1 MNATPEQAA
10 GPSLVPYYLILF
22 GMSAGLASV
31 MTLLAEF
38 RNKLGF
44 SQFGIGLGIAMGLA
58 GAGANI
64 VIAARSVEKTA
75 QALEDIRALG
85 VEAHGITVD
94 VTQESAIQRMVTS
107 TIDNMGR
114 LDILVNNSGIA
125 VRAQPQ
131 ELTSAQWDSVV
142 DVNLRGAFLA
152 SKEAY
157 AQMVKAGGGKVINVG
172 SMYSIFGSDWGSPY
186 AASKGGLVQLTKS
199 LALAWAKDNIQVNAV
214 LPGWIVTDLTRG
226 IQDADPNRYD
236 NISRRI
242 PTGRW
247 GEPSE
252 LAGAA
257 VFLASTASDYVT
269 GATLAVDGGYSS
281 A

>member
-1 MNATPEQAA
+1 MTSQK
-10 GPSLVPYYLILF
+10 LF
-22 GMSAGLASV
+22 DLTGKVAVVTGG
-31 MTLLAEF
+31 
-38 RNKLGF
+38 NG
-44 SQFGIGLGIAMGLA
+44 GIGLGIAMGLA

-75 QALEDIRALG
+75 QALENIRALG

-94 VTQESAIQRMVTS
+94 VTQEPAIQRIVTS
-107 TIDNMGR
+107 TIDHMGR

-131 ELTSAQWDSVV
+131 ELTAAQWDSVV
-142 DVNLRGAFLA
+142 DVNLRAAFLA
-152 SKEAY
+152 SKAAY

-199 LALAWAKDNIQVNAV
+199 LAVAWAKDNIQVNAV

-269 GATLAVDGGYSS
+269 GATLAIDGGYSS

>member
-1 MNATPEQAA
+1 MTSQN
-10 GPSLVPYYLILF
+10 LF
-22 GMSAGLASV
+22 DLTGKVAVVTGG
-31 MTLLAEF
+31 
-38 RNKLGF
+38 NG
-44 SQFGIGLGIAMGLA
+44 GIGLGIAMGLA

-94 VTQESAIQRMVTS
+94 VTQEPAIQRMITN
-107 TIDNMGR
+107 TIDHMGR

-131 ELTSAQWDSVV
+131 ELTAAQWDSVV
-142 DVNLRGAFLA
+142 DVNLRAAFLA
-152 SKEAY
+152 SKAAY

-172 SMYSIFGSDWGSPY
+172 SMYSIFGSDWGAPY

-199 LALAWAKDNIQVNAV
+199 LAVAWAKDNIQVNAV
-214 LPGWIVTDLTRG
+214 LPGWIMTDLTRG

-257 VFLASTASDYVT
+257 VFLASTASGYVT

>member
-1 MNATPEQAA
+1 MTSQK
-10 GPSLVPYYLILF
+10 LF
-22 GMSAGLASV
+22 DLTGKVAVITGG
-31 MTLLAEF
+31 
-38 RNKLGF
+38 NG
-44 SQFGIGLGIAMGLA
+44 GIGLGIAMGLA

-75 QALEDIRALG
+75 QALEDIRTLG

-94 VTQESAIQRMVTS
+94 VTQEPAIQRMVTS
-107 TIDNMGR
+107 TIDHMGR

-142 DVNLRGAFLA
+142 DVNLRAAFLA

-199 LALAWAKDNIQVNAV
+199 LAVAWAKDNIQVNAV

>member
-1 MNATPEQAA
+1 MASQK
-10 GPSLVPYYLILF
+10 LF
-22 GMSAGLASV
+22 DLTGKVAVVTGG
-31 MTLLAEF
+31 
-38 RNKLGF
+38 NG
-44 SQFGIGLGIAMGLA
+44 GIGLGIAMGLA

-64 VIAARSVEKTA
+64 VSAARSVEKTA
-75 QALEDIRALG
+75 QAVENIRALG
-85 VEAHGITVD
+85 VEAHGSTAD
-94 VTQESAIQRMVTS
+94 VTQEPAIQRIVTS
-107 TIDNMGR
+107 TIDHMGR

-131 ELTSAQWDSVV
+131 ELTAAQWDSVV
-142 DVNLRGAFLA
+142 DVNLRAAFLA
-152 SKEAY
+152 SKAAY

-172 SMYSIFGSDWGSPY
+172 SMYSIFGSDWGAPY

-199 LALAWAKDNIQVNAV
+199 LAVAWAKDNIQVNAV

-269 GATLAVDGGYSS
+269 GATLAIDGGYSS

>member
-1 MNATPEQAA
+1 VASPK
-10 GPSLVPYYLILF
+10 LF
-22 GMSAGLASV
+22 DLTGKVAVVTGG
-31 MTLLAEF
+31 
-38 RNKLGF
+38 NG
-44 SQFGIGLGIAMGLA
+44 GIGLGIAMGLA

-75 QALEDIRALG
+75 QALENIRALG

-94 VTQESAIQRMVTS
+94 VTQEPAIQRIVTS
-107 TIDNMGR
+107 TIDHMGR

-131 ELTSAQWDSVV
+131 ELTAAQWDSVM
-142 DVNLRGAFLA
+142 DVNLRAAFLA
-152 SKEAY
+152 SKAAY

-172 SMYSIFGSDWGSPY
+172 SMYSIFGSDWGAPY

-199 LALAWAKDNIQVNAV
+199 LAVAWAKDNIQVNAV

-269 GATLAVDGGYSS
+269 GATLAIDGGYSS

>member
-1 MNATPEQAA
+1 MASQK
-10 GPSLVPYYLILF
+10 LF
-22 GMSAGLASV
+22 DLTGKVAVVTGG
-31 MTLLAEF
+31 
-38 RNKLGF
+38 NG
-44 SQFGIGLGIAMGLA
+44 GIGLGIAMGLA

-75 QALEDIRALG
+75 QALENIRALG

-94 VTQESAIQRMVTS
+94 VTQEPAIQRIVTS
-107 TIDNMGR
+107 TIDHIGR

-131 ELTSAQWDSVV
+131 ELTAAQWDSVV
-142 DVNLRGAFLA
+142 DVNLRAAFLA
-152 SKEAY
+152 SKAVY

-172 SMYSIFGSDWGSPY
+172 SMYSIFGSDWGAPY

-199 LALAWAKDNIQVNAV
+199 LAVAWAKDNIQVNAV

-226 IQDADPNRYD
+226 IQDSDPNRYD

-252 LAGAA
+252 VAGAA

-269 GATLAVDGGYSS
+269 GATLAIDGGYSS

>member
-1 MNATPEQAA
+1 MASQK
-10 GPSLVPYYLILF
+10 LF
-22 GMSAGLASV
+22 DLTGKVAVVTGG
-31 MTLLAEF
+31 
-38 RNKLGF
+38 NG
-44 SQFGIGLGIAMGLA
+44 GIGLAIAMGLA

-75 QALEDIRALG
+75 QALENIRALG

-94 VTQESAIQRMVTS
+94 VTQEPAIQRIVTS
-107 TIDNMGR
+107 TIDHMGR

-131 ELTSAQWDSVV
+131 ELTAAQWDSVV
-142 DVNLRGAFLA
+142 DVNLRAAFLA
-152 SKEAY
+152 SKAAY

-172 SMYSIFGSDWGSPY
+172 SMYSIFGSDWGAPY

-199 LALAWAKDNIQVNAV
+199 LAVAWAKDNIQVNAV

-257 VFLASTASDYVT
+257 VFLASAASDYVT
-269 GATLAVDGGYSS
+269 GATLAIDGGYSS

>member
-1 MNATPEQAA
+1 MNQFDLTGKVA
-10 GPSLVPYYLILF
+10 LVT
-22 GMSAGLASV
+22 GG
-31 MTLLAEF
+31 
-38 RNKLGF
+38 NG
-44 SQFGIGLGIAMGLA
+44 GLGLGMALGLA

-75 QALEDIRALG
+75 QALEEVRALG

-94 VTQESAIQRMVTS
+94 VTQEPAIQCMVTD
-107 TIDNMGR
+107 TIDHLGR

-131 ELTSAQWDSVV
+131 DLTAAQWDSVV
-142 DVNLRGAFLA
+142 DVNLRAAFLA

-157 AQMVKAGGGKVINVG
+157 SHIVEAGGGKVINVG
-172 SMYSIFGSDWGSPY
+172 SMYSLFGTDWGAPY
-186 AASKGGLVQLTKS
+186 AASKGGIVQLTKS
-199 LALAWAKDNIQVNAV
+199 LAVAWAKDNIQVNAI
-214 LPGWIVTDLTRG
+214 LPGWFVTDLTRG
-226 IQDADPNRYD
+226 IPDADPTRYD
-236 NISRRI
+236 NINRRI

-257 VFLASTASDYVT
+257 VFLASQASNYGT
-269 GATLAVDGGYSS
+269 GAVLAVDGGFS
-281 A
+281 AA

>member
-1 MNATPEQAA
+1 MTSQN
-10 GPSLVPYYLILF
+10 LF
-22 GMSAGLASV
+22 DLTGKVAVVTGG
-31 MTLLAEF
+31 
-38 RNKLGF
+38 NG
-44 SQFGIGLGIAMGLA
+44 GIGLGIAMGLA

-94 VTQESAIQRMVTS
+94 VTQEPAIQRMITN
-107 TIDNMGR
+107 TIDHMGR

-131 ELTSAQWDSVV
+131 ELTAAQWDSVV
-142 DVNLRGAFLA
+142 DVNLRAAFLA

-157 AQMVKAGGGKVINVG
+157 PQMVKAGGGKVINVG
-172 SMYSIFGSDWGSPY
+172 SMYSIFGSDWGAPY

-199 LALAWAKDNIQVNAV
+199 LAVAWAKDNIQVNAV

-257 VFLASTASDYVT
+257 VFLASTASGYVT

>member
-1 MNATPEQAA
+1 MTSQK
-10 GPSLVPYYLILF
+10 LF
-22 GMSAGLASV
+22 DLTGKVAVVTGG
-31 MTLLAEF
+31 
-38 RNKLGF
+38 NG
-44 SQFGIGLGIAMGLA
+44 GIGLGIAMGLA

-75 QALEDIRALG
+75 QALENIRALG

-94 VTQESAIQRMVTS
+94 VTQEPAIQRIVTS
-107 TIDNMGR
+107 TIDHMGR

-131 ELTSAQWDSVV
+131 ELTAAQWDSVV
-142 DVNLRGAFLA
+142 DVNLRAAFLA
-152 SKEAY
+152 SKAAY

-172 SMYSIFGSDWGSPY
+172 SMYSIFGSDWGAPY

-199 LALAWAKDNIQVNAV
+199 LAVAWAKDNIQVNAV

-226 IQDADPNRYD
+226 IQDSDPNRYD

-269 GATLAVDGGYSS
+269 GATLAIDGGYSS

>member
-1 MNATPEQAA
+1 MTSQK
-10 GPSLVPYYLILF
+10 LF
-22 GMSAGLASV
+22 DLTGKVAVVTGG
-31 MTLLAEF
+31 
-38 RNKLGF
+38 NG
-44 SQFGIGLGIAMGLA
+44 GIGLGIAMGLA

-75 QALEDIRALG
+75 QALEDIRTLG
-85 VEAHGITVD
+85 VEALGITVD
-94 VTQESAIQRMVTS
+94 VAQEPAIQRMVTS
-107 TIDNMGR
+107 TIDHMGR

-172 SMYSIFGSDWGSPY
+172 SMYSIFGSNWGAPY
-186 AASKGGLVQLTKS
+186 AASKGGLIQLTKS
-199 LALAWAKDNIQVNAV
+199 LAVAWAKDNIQVNAV

>member
-1 MNATPEQAA
+1 MTSQN
-10 GPSLVPYYLILF
+10 LF
-22 GMSAGLASV
+22 DLTGKVAVVTGG
-31 MTLLAEF
+31 
-38 RNKLGF
+38 NG
-44 SQFGIGLGIAMGLA
+44 GIGLGIAMGLA

-64 VIAARSVEKTA
+64 VVAARSVEKTA

-94 VTQESAIQRMVTS
+94 VTQEPAIQRMITS
-107 TIDNMGR
+107 TIDHMGR

-131 ELTSAQWDSVV
+131 ELTASQWDSVV
-142 DVNLRGAFLA
+142 DVNLRAAFLA

-157 AQMVKAGGGKVINVG
+157 PQMVKAGGGKVINVG
-172 SMYSIFGSDWGSPY
+172 SMYSIFGSDWGAPY

-199 LALAWAKDNIQVNAV
+199 LAVAWAKDNIQVNAV

-257 VFLASTASDYVT
+257 VFLASTASGYVT

>member
-1 MNATPEQAA
+1 MARQK
-10 GPSLVPYYLILF
+10 LF
-22 GMSAGLASV
+22 DLTGKVAVVTGG
-31 MTLLAEF
+31 
-38 RNKLGF
+38 NG
-44 SQFGIGLGIAMGLA
+44 GIGLGIAMGLA

-75 QALEDIRALG
+75 QALENIRALG

-94 VTQESAIQRMVTS
+94 VTQDPAIQRIGTS
-107 TIDNMGR
+107 TIDHMGH

-131 ELTSAQWDSVV
+131 ELTAAQWDSVV
-142 DVNLRGAFLA
+142 DVNLRAAFLA
-152 SKEAY
+152 SKAAY

-199 LALAWAKDNIQVNAV
+199 LAVAWAKDNIQVNAV

-236 NISRRI
+236 YISRRI

>member
-1 MNATPEQAA
+1 VASQK
-10 GPSLVPYYLILF
+10 LF
-22 GMSAGLASV
+22 DLTGKVAVVTGG
-31 MTLLAEF
+31 
-38 RNKLGF
+38 NG
-44 SQFGIGLGIAMGLA
+44 GIGLGIAMGLA

-94 VTQESAIQRMVTS
+94 VTQEPAIQRMITS
-107 TIDNMGR
+107 TIDHMGR

-131 ELTSAQWDSVV
+131 ELTAAQWDSVV
-142 DVNLRGAFLA
+142 DVNLRAAFLA

-172 SMYSIFGSDWGSPY
+172 SMYSIFGSDWGAPY

-199 LALAWAKDNIQVNAV
+199 LAVAWAKDNIQVNAV

>member
-1 MNATPEQAA
+1 MTSQK
-10 GPSLVPYYLILF
+10 LF
-22 GMSAGLASV
+22 DLTGKVAVVTGG
-31 MTLLAEF
+31 
-38 RNKLGF
+38 NG
-44 SQFGIGLGIAMGLA
+44 GIGLGIAMGLA

-75 QALEDIRALG
+75 QALEDIRTLG

-94 VTQESAIQRMVTS
+94 VTQEPAIQRMVTN
-107 TIDNMGR
+107 TIDHMGR

-199 LALAWAKDNIQVNAV
+199 LAVAWAKDNIQVNAV

>member
-1 MNATPEQAA
+1 VTSQK
-10 GPSLVPYYLILF
+10 LF
-22 GMSAGLASV
+22 DLTGKVAVVTGG
-31 MTLLAEF
+31 
-38 RNKLGF
+38 NG
-44 SQFGIGLGIAMGLA
+44 GIGLGIAMGLA

-94 VTQESAIQRMVTS
+94 VTQEPAIQRIVTS
-107 TIDNMGR
+107 TIDHMGR

-131 ELTSAQWDSVV
+131 ELTAAQWDSVV
-142 DVNLRGAFLA
+142 DVNLRAAFLA
-152 SKEAY
+152 SKAAY

-172 SMYSIFGSDWGSPY
+172 SMYSIFGSDWGAPY

-199 LALAWAKDNIQVNAV
+199 LAVAWAKDNIQVNAV

-269 GATLAVDGGYSS
+269 GATLAIDGGYSS

>member
-1 MNATPEQAA
+1 MASQK
-10 GPSLVPYYLILF
+10 LF
-22 GMSAGLASV
+22 DLTGKVAVVTGG
-31 MTLLAEF
+31 
-38 RNKLGF
+38 NG
-44 SQFGIGLGIAMGLA
+44 GIGLGIAMGLA

-75 QALEDIRALG
+75 QALENIRALG

-94 VTQESAIQRMVTS
+94 VTQEPAIQRIVTS
-107 TIDNMGR
+107 TIDHMGR

-131 ELTSAQWDSVV
+131 ELTAAQWDSVV
-142 DVNLRGAFLA
+142 DVNLRAAFLA
-152 SKEAY
+152 SKAAY

-172 SMYSIFGSDWGSPY
+172 SMYSIFGSDWGAPY

-199 LALAWAKDNIQVNAV
+199 LAVAWAKDNIQVNAV

-236 NISRRI
+236 NINRRI

-269 GATLAVDGGYSS
+269 GATLAIDGGYSS

>member
-1 MNATPEQAA
+1 MASQK
-10 GPSLVPYYLILF
+10 LF
-22 GMSAGLASV
+22 DLTGKVAVVTGG
-31 MTLLAEF
+31 
-38 RNKLGF
+38 NG
-44 SQFGIGLGIAMGLA
+44 GIGLGIAMGLA

-75 QALEDIRALG
+75 QALENIRALG

-94 VTQESAIQRMVTS
+94 VTQEPAIQRIVTS
-107 TIDNMGR
+107 TIDHMGR

-125 VRAQPQ
+125 IRAQPQ
-131 ELTSAQWDSVV
+131 ELTAAQWDSVV
-142 DVNLRGAFLA
+142 DVNLRAAFLA
-152 SKEAY
+152 SKAAY

-172 SMYSIFGSDWGSPY
+172 SMYSIFGSDWGAPY

-199 LALAWAKDNIQVNAV
+199 LAVAWAKDNIQVNAV

-236 NISRRI
+236 NINRRI

-269 GATLAVDGGYSS
+269 GATLAIDGGYSS

>member
-1 MNATPEQAA
+1 MASQK
-10 GPSLVPYYLILF
+10 LF
-22 GMSAGLASV
+22 DLTGKVAVVTGG
-31 MTLLAEF
+31 
-38 RNKLGF
+38 NG
-44 SQFGIGLGIAMGLA
+44 GIGLGIAMGLA

-75 QALEDIRALG
+75 QALENIRALG

-94 VTQESAIQRMVTS
+94 VTQEPAIQRIVTS
-107 TIDNMGR
+107 TIDHMGR

-131 ELTSAQWDSVV
+131 ELTAAQWDSVV
-142 DVNLRGAFLA
+142 DVNLRAAFLA
-152 SKEAY
+152 SKAAY

-172 SMYSIFGSDWGSPY
+172 SMYSIFGSDWGAPY

-199 LALAWAKDNIQVNAV
+199 LAVAWAKDNIQVNAV

-226 IQDADPNRYD
+226 IQGADPNRYD

-269 GATLAVDGGYSS
+269 GATLAIDGGYSS